1 MFNRCLAVGLFL
13 CVERSQ
19 IHREGKKPPFI
30 LNVFTKYDGV
40 HLSIYLCILLSL
52 ELCSACEYN
61 LIDSD
66 WKGKVSSSSSDFS
79 KYFHWKNEKDVMSS
93 LGLSEAR
100 IHIDSVFCY
109 LFIRDPILP
118 KTTASRHDTVQTVC
132 VCFSLEKP
140 WL

>member
-1 MFNRCLAVGLFL
+1 MVY
-13 CVERSQ
+13 
-19 IHREGKKPPFI
+19 I
-30 LNVFTKYDGV
+30 Y
-40 HLSIYLCILLSL
+40 LSIYLFIYRCILLSL
-52 ELCSACEYN
+52 ELCSACDYN

-132 VCFSLEKP
+132 VCFL
-140 WL
+140 